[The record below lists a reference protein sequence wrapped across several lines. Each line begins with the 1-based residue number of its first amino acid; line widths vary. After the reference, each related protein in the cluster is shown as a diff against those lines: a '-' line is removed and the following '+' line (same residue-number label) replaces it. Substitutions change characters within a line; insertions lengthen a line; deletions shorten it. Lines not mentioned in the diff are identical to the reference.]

1 MAEGTPHQVTAEDIL
16 DENQEAMINS
26 GIYKLSDSFN
36 VLKEILIWAQ
46 VLSYPDFWK
55 SFVLEVYAS
64 LKGLGVCLSQEGE
77 DGGHHPIAYA
87 SRQLEDTGKSTKIY

>member
-46 VLSYPDFWK
+46 VLSYPDF
-55 SFVLEVYAS
+55 
-64 LKGLGVCLSQEGE
+64 
-77 DGGHHPIAYA
+77 
-87 SRQLEDTGKSTKIY
+87 